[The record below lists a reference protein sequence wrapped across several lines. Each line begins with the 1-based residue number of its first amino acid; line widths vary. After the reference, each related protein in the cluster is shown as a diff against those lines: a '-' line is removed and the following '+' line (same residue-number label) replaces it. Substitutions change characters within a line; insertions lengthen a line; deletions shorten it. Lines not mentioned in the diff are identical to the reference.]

1 MDKEREELVE
11 QDTLFEHE
19 RENFDY
25 HEFFHGDDED
35 YERQK
40 EKHKKKKKIISR
52 VVGGI
57 LVLAL
62 LVNGLAIWSQ
72 IINLPAINFL
82 AASAS
87 LSQQADIKEYKKAV
101 VTIEHDQVK
110 GTGFNVF
117 SKGLIV
123 TNEHV
128 VGKAKRVMVHFNAGE
143 SYNGTVLYKDEQLD
157 IAIVDIDGD
166 NLPVLSMSYESSW
179 KEQDR
184 VIFIG
189 NPLAFTKIAN
199 KGEIVGSTIL
209 NDNDKPVMMIEAPI
223 YKGNSGSPVLND
235 EGEVIGVIFA
245 TLRNPEEVE
254 SEEIIGVATPTS
266 YLKEIIE
273 KWAK

>member
-1 MDKEREELVE
+1 MDKEREELEE
-11 QDTLFEHE
+11 QDRLFEHE
-19 RENFDY
+19 REDFDY

-35 YERQK
+35 YEKQK
-40 EKHKKKKKIISR
+40 EKHKKKKKTISR
-52 VVGGI
+52 VVGGV

-62 LVNGLAIWSQ
+62 LVNGLAIWPQ
-72 IINLPAINFL
+72 IINLPAISFL

-87 LSQQADIKEYKKAV
+87 LSQQEDIKEYKRAV

-110 GTGFNVF
+110 GTGFNVL
-117 SKGLIV
+117 SNGLIV

-128 VGKAKRVMVHFNAGE
+128 VGKAKRVMVHFKAGE

-166 NLPVLSMSYESSW
+166 QLPALSVSYESNW

-189 NPLAFTKIAN
+189 NPLAFTQIAN
-199 KGEIVGSTIL
+199 KGEIVGSTLL
-209 NDNDKPVMMIEAPI
+209 NDNDQPVMMIEAPI

-245 TLRNPEEVE
+245 TLRNPKVE
-254 SEEIIGVATPTS
+254 SEEIIGVAIPTT